1 MSRSSKSKLFK
12 HKSNT
17 KIGVLVLSSSPTIV
31 KERLFPKKLKHS
43 RIHCS
48 FDITVPSSVIPENWN
63 NSWTY
68 FWIFIH
74 TSTVEICM
82 LQYEMGIQWHL
93 KFPNHKFLRF
103 NTIVNL
109 SYFEWSEIFKRVP
122 SHLIV
127 LCSWSLKLIRVEEDF
142 RDFWWQT
149 SCLQTLRIRPSGK
162 PRDRIS
168 LVC

>member
-43 RIHCS
+43 RLHCS
-48 FDITVPSSVIPENWN
+48 FDITVPSGVIPENWN
-63 NSWTY
+63 NSWNH
-68 FWIFIH
+68 FWIFNH
-74 TSTVEICM
+74 TSTAERSI

-103 NTIVNL
+103 NTIVIL
-109 SYFEWSEIFKRVP
+109 SYFEWSEIFKRGCEH
-122 SHLIV
+122 HLIV
-127 LCSWSLKLIRVEEDF
+127 LCRSVSLFGGYKDRLTDWLWAEDF
-142 RDFWWQT
+142 REFG
-149 SCLQTLRIRPSGK
+149 GK
-162 PRDRIS
+162 RHVYK
-168 LVC
+168 LY

>member
-1 MSRSSKSKLFK
+1 MSRSSNFKLFK

-43 RIHCS
+43 RLHCT
-48 FDITVPSSVIPENWN
+48 FDITVPSSVNPENWN
-63 NSWTY
+63 NSWNH
-68 FWIFIH
+68 FWISNH
-74 TSTVEICM
+74 TSTAERSI

-109 SYFEWSEIFKRVP
+109 LLWMVGNFQKGAITSHRIVQLIFEAHSSRRG
-122 SHLIV
+122 L
-127 LCSWSLKLIRVEEDF
+127 
-142 RDFWWQT
+142 
-149 SCLQTLRIRPSGK
+149 
-162 PRDRIS
+162 
-168 LVC
+168 